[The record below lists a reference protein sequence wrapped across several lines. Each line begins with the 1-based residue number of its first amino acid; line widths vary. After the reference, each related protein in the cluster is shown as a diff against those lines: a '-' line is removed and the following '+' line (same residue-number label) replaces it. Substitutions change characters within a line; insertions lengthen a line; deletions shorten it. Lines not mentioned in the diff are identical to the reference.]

1 MNGARR
7 LRFRAFHIG
16 SVDSDALKI
25 PARRAEY
32 SLTESALSPFQAE
45 PIQGRADYQR
55 QYEPLLYGWRQ
66 GAERHWCGARDQG
79 DVWFFD
85 KPRVNDLHPTMKP
98 VELIERA
105 ITNSSRSGD
114 TVLDPFS
121 GSGSTVIACEK
132 TDPKG
137 RLIELDPIYVDVS
150 VRRWQHFTG
159 RIARRAADGRTFDD
173 VSAERSDGREI
184 RG

>member
-1 MNGARR
+1 
-7 LRFRAFHIG
+7 
-16 SVDSDALKI
+16 
-25 PARRAEY
+25 
-32 SLTESALSPFQAE
+32 
-45 PIQGRADYQR
+45 
-55 QYEPLLYGWRQ
+55 
-66 GAERHWCGARDQG
+66 
-79 DVWFFD
+79 
-85 KPRVNDLHPTMKP
+85 MKP

-132 TDPKG
+132 TDRKG